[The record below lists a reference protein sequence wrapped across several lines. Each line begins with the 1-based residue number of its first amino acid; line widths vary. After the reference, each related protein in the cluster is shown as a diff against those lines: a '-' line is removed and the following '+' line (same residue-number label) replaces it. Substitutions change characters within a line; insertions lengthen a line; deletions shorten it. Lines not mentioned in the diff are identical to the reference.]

1 METDRTGMSPDNGA
15 GTDEKRG
22 GRKKA
27 GGGGGRVAV
36 AKSTRGSLH
45 QSTSERRYQAIEE
58 ARVYGDGKGVVAR

>member
-27 GGGGGRVAV
+27 GGGGGRAV
-36 AKSTRGSLH
+36 AKSRGSLH
-45 QSTSERRYQAIEE
+45 QSTLERRYQAIEE
-58 ARVYGDGKGVVAR
+58 ARMYGDGKGVVAR